1 MLQCLLQECPK
12 PIFLLFVQIK
22 LVLMKRD
29 DMVEQIIFSAIGTTS
44 STWMLPNLVT
54 STTFNGR
61 LSESDLQIGRSMQN
75 Y

>member
-12 PIFLLFVQIK
+12 PIFLLFVQVK

-29 DMVEQIIFSAIGTTS
+29 EMVEQIFFSATGTTS

-61 LSESDLQIGRSMQN
+61 LSESDLQVGRSMHN